1 MDIMSDW
8 KSKLPDLKEVAS
20 MSTKLAQDIKK
31 SITEIFHEYKQK
43 HPDAPEH
50 EKKAA
55 DKDKADHKEEHKA
68 EHKEEPK
75 AEHKKEPKEEPKAGK
90 KEEK

>member
-20 MSTKLAQDIKK
+20 MTTKLAKDIKK
-31 SITEIFHEYKQK
+31 SITEIFDEYKQK
-43 HPDAPEH
+43 HPDAPEQ
-50 EKKAA
+50 EKKPAAKAA
-55 DKDKADHKEEHKA
+55 DKEEVKA
-68 EHKEEPK
+68 
-75 AEHKKEPKEEPKAGK
+75 EPKEEPKAEK